1 MICKY
6 KNENLNRL
14 LWSSHE
20 VTEIS
25 LDDLACS
32 RLSAFCVRIVE
43 SGAKQESREKNK
55 EEERTRLP
63 RFSPPAPPRSC
74 FSCTL
79 LLRAVFAIWTLG
91 TGSLEV
97 QSLKGA
103 LTAKRIS
110 AIHSASEK
118 TPAKILSHAYLKCI
132 MFGNLSNC
140 NLQRLA
146 DMILR
151 AIQTQNKAWPADP
164 LDGTIREKSLRL
176 FSEFSTCVTRW
187 LHVVAMCEVIRVFC
201 DNFTLRQ
208 ENIYNNKI
216 NAKWV
221 PQNLK
226 APNGNLWQL
235 LRDGN

>member
-1 MICKY
+1 MELSRSDWNIIG
-6 KNENLNRL
+6 
-14 LWSSHE
+14 WSS
-20 VTEIS
+20 
-25 LDDLACS
+25 LFQ
-32 RLSAFCVRIVE
+32 AFSVLRSD
-43 SGAKQESREKNK
+43 SGEWREAREQGKNK
-55 EEERTRLP
+55 EEERTRLL
-63 RFSPPAPPRSC
+63 RFSPPAPPSSC

-91 TGSLEV
+91 TGSLDV

-103 LTAKRIS
+103 LIAKRIS

-164 LDGTIREKSLRL
+164 SDGIIREKSLRFCSDFHL
-176 FSEFSTCVTRW
+176 RYPLTACCCYVPGYTR
-187 LHVVAMCEVIRVFC
+187 L
-201 DNFTLRQ
+201 LRQ
-208 ENIYNNKI
+208 LYF
-216 NAKWV
+216 
-221 PQNLK
+221 K
-226 APNGNLWQL
+226 AREYL
-235 LRDGN
+235 